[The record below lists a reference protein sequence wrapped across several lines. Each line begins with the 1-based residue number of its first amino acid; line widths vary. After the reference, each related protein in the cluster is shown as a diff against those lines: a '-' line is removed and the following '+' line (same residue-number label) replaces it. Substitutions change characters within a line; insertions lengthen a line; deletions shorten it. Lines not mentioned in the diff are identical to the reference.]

1 KALGGEGS
9 AIVYITHRLGEG
21 FSICDS
27 VSVLRNGALVAT
39 RRVGDIDRRRLI
51 ETMLGR
57 SFVEMYPEPPRA
69 AARAAMVV
77 EDLCV
82 PGCVKN
88 FSMTASR
95 GQIVCI
101 AGQVGS
107 GAGEV
112 FAALA
117 GLEPEA
123 TGRVTVDGKPLRLGS
138 AAAALKR
145 NVMYVSG
152 DRAEEGLFR
161 TLSVRD
167 NLVATRLG
175 AHARCGV

>member
-107 GAGEV
+107 GAVEV
-112 FAALA
+112 ISALA
-117 GLEPEA
+117 GR
-123 TGRVTVDGKPLRLGS
+123 GRRGRG
-138 AAAALKR
+138 R
-145 NVMYVSG
+145 G
-152 DRAEEGLFR
+152 HAEGQ
-161 TLSVRD
+161 
-167 NLVATRLG
+167 A
-175 AHARCGV
+175 